1 MPAASATVQQRK
13 RSLPGTVRKL
23 PKRAAPVITP
33 RRRHSGTAGHGK
45 LTRAPKSFAH
55 DLGRV
60 TGREPAKSPQ
70 DEFIA
75 RLGVPIG
82 VV

>member
-1 MPAASATVQQRK
+1 MTERASTYDYVVIGSGPRCRGLCRRWGP
-13 RSLPGTVRKL
+13 RS
-23 PKRAAPVITP
+23 AAPAL
-33 RRRHSGTAGHGK
+33 RHAPGHGK

-70 DEFIA
+70 DELIA
-75 RLGVPIG
+75 RLGIPIG